1 MRSWYVIRY
10 FTNTTKG
17 TSARLFP
24 TCECGAES
32 TPDHGADHCP
42 LVLKNRAKILRG
54 FRYWFDAG
62 KLTRKN
68 SLFEYLHAVYF
79 SIAGTVD
86 KVTVKLVELM
96 KTTITQLVL
105 NDKSISGLP
114 VKTISV
120 EDEFLNDKEKLDD
133 LWIGN
138 DNVLDETIDLNE
150 TVLTAVDSELGSED

>member
-1 MRSWYVIRY
+1 M
-10 FTNTTKG
+10 
-17 TSARLFP
+17 
-24 TCECGAES
+24 
-32 TPDHGADHCP
+32 
-42 LVLKNRAKILRG
+42 RG
-54 FRYWFDAG
+54 FRYWFDIG

-79 SIAGTVD
+79 SIAGTVN

-138 DNVLDETIDLNE
+138 DNVLDETMDLNE